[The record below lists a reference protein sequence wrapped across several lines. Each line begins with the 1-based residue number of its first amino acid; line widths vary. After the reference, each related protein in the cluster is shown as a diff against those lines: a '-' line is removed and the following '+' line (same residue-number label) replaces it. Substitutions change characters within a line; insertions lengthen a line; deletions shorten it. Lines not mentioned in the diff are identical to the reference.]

1 MLKPHMRKVKMLCG
15 WKGTFMKS
23 GFIAITGRPNAGKS
37 TLLNQII
44 GEKVAIVSSKPQTTR
59 TKILGVHTEEDCQV
73 VLIDTPGI
81 HKPHNKLGQRM
92 EKYIYTATQDI
103 DALVYVVDCR
113 IKDSDMEL
121 EREALS
127 GLRAQNIPVIL
138 AVNKIDTVAK
148 LELLPVLDKL
158 SRMYEFEA
166 VVPISAQKGDNIG
179 ELFAKLKECLQEGPQ
194 FFPDDVITDQPER
207 QIVAEF
213 IREKTLRLLN
223 KEIPHGIA
231 VEIEQMKLRD
241 NGMYE
246 ILAAIYCEKQSH
258 KGIIIGKKGEKLKQI
273 GQQARQDIERFLGAK
288 VYLELW
294 VRVKEDW
301 RNKESFITN
310 IGFE

>member
-1 MLKPHMRKVKMLCG
+1 
-15 WKGTFMKS
+15 MKS

-37 TLLNQII
+37 TLLNRII

-59 TKILGVHTEEDCQV
+59 TKILGVYTEKDLQL

-81 HKPHNKLGQRM
+81 HKPHNKLGKRM

-103 DALVYVVDCR
+103 DALVYVVDCN
-113 IKDSDMEL
+113 IKDDEIEL
-121 EREALS
+121 EKESLG
-127 GLRAQNIPVIL
+127 GLKTAGIPVIL
-138 AVNKIDTVAK
+138 AVNKIDTK
-148 LELLPVLDKL
+148 QRLELLPVLDKL
-158 SRMYEFEA
+158 QNMYNFEA
-166 VVPISAQKGDNIG
+166 IVPISAKEGENMP
-179 ELFAKLKECLQEGPQ
+179 ELFEKLKECVNEGPK

-207 QIVAEF
+207 QIVSEY
-213 IREKTLRLLN
+213 IREKALRLLN

-231 VEIEQMKLRD
+231 VEIERMKRRD
-241 NGMYE
+241 NGTYE

-258 KGIIIGKKGEKLKQI
+258 KGIIIGKGGAKLKQI
-273 GQQARQDIERFLGAK
+273 GQQARADIEKFLDSK

-301 RNKESFITN
+301 RNKENFITD

>member
-1 MLKPHMRKVKMLCG
+1 
-15 WKGTFMKS
+15 MKS

-37 TLLNQII
+37 TLLNRII

-59 TKILGVHTEEDCQV
+59 TKILGVYTGKDLQL

-81 HKPHNKLGQRM
+81 HKPHNKLGKRM

-103 DALVYVVDCR
+103 DALVYVVDCN
-113 IKDSDMEL
+113 IKDDEIKL
-121 EREALS
+121 EKESLG
-127 GLRAQNIPVIL
+127 GLKTAGIPVIL
-138 AVNKIDTVAK
+138 AVNKIDTK
-148 LELLPVLDKL
+148 QRLELLPVLDQL
-158 SRMYEFEA
+158 QNMYDFEA
-166 VVPISAQKGDNIG
+166 IVPISAKEGENMP
-179 ELFAKLKECLQEGPQ
+179 ELFEKLKECVNEGPK

-207 QIVAEF
+207 QIVSEY
-213 IREKTLRLLN
+213 IREKALRLLN

-231 VEIEQMKLRD
+231 VEIERMKRRD
-241 NGMYE
+241 NGTYE

-258 KGIIIGKKGEKLKQI
+258 KGIIIGKGGAKLKQI
-273 GQQARQDIERFLGAK
+273 GQQARADIEKFLDSK

-301 RNKESFITN
+301 RNKENFITD

>member
-1 MLKPHMRKVKMLCG
+1 
-15 WKGTFMKS
+15 MKS

-37 TLLNQII
+37 TLLNRII

-59 TKILGVHTEEDCQV
+59 TKILGVYTEKDLQL

-81 HKPHNKLGQRM
+81 HKPHNKLGKHM

-103 DALVYVVDCR
+103 DALVYVVDCN
-113 IKDSDMEL
+113 IKDDEIEL
-121 EREALS
+121 EKESLG
-127 GLRAQNIPVIL
+127 GLKTAGIPVIL
-138 AVNKIDTVAK
+138 AVNKIDTK
-148 LELLPVLDKL
+148 QRLELLPVLDKL
-158 SRMYEFEA
+158 QNMYDFEA
-166 VVPISAQKGDNIG
+166 IVPISAKEGENMP
-179 ELFAKLKECLQEGPQ
+179 ELFEKLKECVNEGPK

-207 QIVAEF
+207 QIVSEY
-213 IREKTLRLLN
+213 IREKALRLLN

-231 VEIEQMKLRD
+231 VEIERMKRRD
-241 NGMYE
+241 NGTYE

-258 KGIIIGKKGEKLKQI
+258 KGIIIGKGGAKLKQI
-273 GQQARQDIERFLGAK
+273 GQQARADIEKFLDSK

-301 RNKESFITN
+301 RNKENFITD

>member
-1 MLKPHMRKVKMLCG
+1 
-15 WKGTFMKS
+15 MKS

-37 TLLNQII
+37 TLLNRII

-59 TKILGVHTEEDCQV
+59 TKILGVYTGKDLQL

-81 HKPHNKLGQRM
+81 HKPHNKLGKRM

-103 DALVYVVDCR
+103 DALVYVVDCN
-113 IKDSDMEL
+113 IKDDEIKL
-121 EREALS
+121 EKESLG
-127 GLRAQNIPVIL
+127 GLKTAGIPVIL
-138 AVNKIDTVAK
+138 AVNKIDTK
-148 LELLPVLDKL
+148 QRLELLPVLDKL
-158 SRMYEFEA
+158 QNMYDFEA
-166 VVPISAQKGDNIG
+166 IVPISAKEGENMP
-179 ELFAKLKECLQEGPQ
+179 ELFEKLKECVNEGPK

-207 QIVAEF
+207 QIVSEY
-213 IREKTLRLLN
+213 IREKALRLLN

-231 VEIEQMKLRD
+231 VEIERMKRRD
-241 NGMYE
+241 NGTYE

-258 KGIIIGKKGEKLKQI
+258 KGIIIGKGGAKLKQI
-273 GQQARQDIERFLGAK
+273 GQQARADIEKFLDSK

-301 RNKESFITN
+301 RNKENFITD